1 MIGVWKKGAIGVNLL
16 QLVYDFLF
24 PLPPVCP
31 ICLKRQPR
39 LQICQ
44 ECRAE
49 ALQKRSVYG
58 QCQRCQQ
65 LWCLQCPMPHLPG
78 LARLS
83 GRKYCPLAPISKI
96 GSRSYWILNFAISP
110 GWQRCWQ
117 KNWRRC
123 CPDDYDVL
131 VSVPLHPKRLRERGY
146 NQSTLLA
153 RGLSAKSGIPFW
165 DCLRRVRNTPHQTG
179 LNRNQRLH
187 NLDGAFTLKSGVQ
200 ITGKKILLVDDVFT
214 TGSTLRAC
222 AGVLHRY
229 GAAQIKGI
237 CLAAG
242 HD

>member
-58 QCQRCQQ
+58 QCQRCHSFGVCSAQCRTCRDWPAYLTGNIALWPYQQ
-65 LWCLQCPMPHLPG
+65 SWQQVILDFKFRNKPW
-78 LARLS
+78 LAEV
-83 GRKYCPLAPISKI
+83 LAEE
-96 GSRSYWILNFAISP
+96 LALLL
-110 GWQRCWQ
+110 
-117 KNWRRC
+117 
-123 CPDDYDVL
+123 PDDYDIL

>member
-1 MIGVWKKGAIGVNLL
+1 MDSVSVVTA
-16 QLVYDFLF
+16 LVFAVHNAALAGTG
-24 PLPPVCP
+24 PL
-31 ICLKRQPR
+31 IW
-39 LQICQ
+39 Q
-44 ECRAE
+44 EI
-49 ALQKRSVYG
+49 
-58 QCQRCQQ
+58 
-65 LWCLQCPMPHLPG
+65 LPFG
-78 LARLS
+78 
-83 GRKYCPLAPISKI
+83 PISRI
-96 GSRSYWILNFAISP
+96 GSRSYWISNFAINL
-110 GWQRCWQ
+110 GWQRYWQ

-123 CPDDYDVL
+123 CPNDYDVL

-187 NLDGAFTLKSGVQ
+187 NLDGAFTLKAGVR

-229 GAAQIKGI
+229 GATQIKGI